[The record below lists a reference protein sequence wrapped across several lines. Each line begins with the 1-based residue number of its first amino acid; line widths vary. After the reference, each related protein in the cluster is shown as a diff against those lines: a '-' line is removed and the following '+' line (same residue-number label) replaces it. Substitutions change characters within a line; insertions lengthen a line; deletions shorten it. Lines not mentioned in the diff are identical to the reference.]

1 MFKQGFNISVV
12 ETYMPL
18 IVKFSLSE
26 KKVAPERYSC
36 PLTAYIL
43 IHSRTHSVPNA
54 LLCV

>member
-26 KKVAPERYSC
+26 KKVAPERYFC

-43 IHSRTHSVPNA
+43 IHSRTHSIPNA